1 MAMLLVRISLG
12 VGVVLLVMQWPA
24 PVLLGVWVL
33 MIWLVPRAY
42 RDHREVRR
50 LRAFAGPAVERVQE
64 LEADL
69 ALIRETNM
77 ALVEEIEQLQE
88 HSASAGTQSGKAPGH
103 PLFRKVGLDQDAPKW
118 VIETVRREYRRRLHP
133 DGRPVEQ
140 KAEAE
145 RRFKE
150 AEEVFGEIW
159 RVRGF

>member
-1 MAMLLVRISLG
+1 MRLILVRLG
-12 VGVVLLVMQWPA
+12 LFAGSVVVLAHWPVA
-24 PVLLGVWVL
+24 FFVAIWALA
-33 MIWLVPRAY
+33 IWLVPRAY
-42 RDHREVRR
+42 RDRREIVRLPGGDPVESPLVAE
-50 LRAFAGPAVERVQE
+50 LRSE
-64 LEADL
+64 LRIAH
-69 ALIRETNM
+69 AH
-77 ALVEEIEQLQE
+77 IEFLQE
-88 HSASAGTQSGKAPGH
+88 RLEEASQAPSSPSTSGD
-103 PLFRKVGLDQDAPKW
+103 PLYRRVGLDQDAPKW